1 MADDG
6 TRWSHTSGE
15 AEELNVRIHQGNQAS
30 IDTPLTTFQKLT
42 TNFEMINSSGE
53 NAKRDREERKK
64 RREERE
70 REAREKEEQEAKEKE
85 AREKG
90 QGK

>member
-15 AEELNVRIHQGNQAS
+15 AEELN
-30 IDTPLTTFQKLT
+30 KLT
-42 TNFEMINSSGE
+42 ANYELMKSSSE
-53 NAKRDREERKK
+53 SFKRGKEERKK
-64 RREERE
+64 QREERE
-70 REAREKEEQEAKEKE
+70 KREKEEQEAKEKK

>member
-30 IDTPLTTFQKLT
+30 DDISLTTFQKLT
-42 TNFEMINSSGE
+42 TNFDIVNSSGE

-64 RREERE
+64 KREERE
-70 REAREKEEQEAKEKE
+70 REAREKEEQEVKEKE
-85 AREKG
+85 ATEKR

>member
-15 AEELNVRIHQGNQAS
+15 AEELN
-30 IDTPLTTFQKLT
+30 KLT

>member
-1 MADDG
+1 
-6 TRWSHTSGE
+6 
-15 AEELNVRIHQGNQAS
+15 LNVRIHQGNQAF
-30 IDTPLTTFQKLT
+30 INLPLTTFQKLT
-42 TNFEMINSSGE
+42 TNFEMINSFGE